1 VALKI
6 RPDLPAGSSPA
17 RPAPPSKAAPN
28 GAAPNGVATR
38 SVAALTDVPPEIA
51 AALAPRGVAPADV
64 RVCTD
69 TDLDRQGN
77 DALEWLVLTD
87 DRLFT
92 LAQAE
97 RGATAFVVTDLLYAG
112 LKGARGDARVG
123 SGMLEVE
130 IALPPAPDAA
140 PDAKPGSI
148 WQELLRYSNAHAD
161 KFGRLGRKLH
171 QRLSQ
176 QRPLVVTADDVR
188 DERWCVKC
196 SRPVLRSSGAIIRG
210 ADGKTYRIC
219 PRCVSKGQ
227 VVLRLLGLMRPYW
240 PFALVALGLLGTTIA
255 LDLVPPRLTKVLIDT
270 VFGGLPPA
278 PWFDFLAG
286 ATAVTQPLQMLVLL
300 VVLLACVQ
308 LSKVLITVANGALAT
323 HIGTRVTFDIRLRLF
338 RRLQEQSVAYYDQQS
353 VGILMTRVA
362 QDTEELHGFI
372 SHITS
377 GFLVQIVLLVAVG
390 LTLFTM
396 NATLALYTLLPAPL
410 VMATTFAYWRFVLPR
425 YYHFADQRGRLANVL
440 YATLSGVRVVKAFG
454 QEWREIGRF
463 TGAAERL
470 RRARIAV
477 DRSQT
482 TYYPLVSFV
491 FSLGGLIVWYAGG
504 SDVLGQRGMT
514 LGTLMAFFGYLGL
527 FYAPMN
533 QLTQIGQWLTS
544 FMTAAYRLFDV
555 LDAEPQ
561 IEEAAE
567 PKALP
572 ALRGEIE
579 FDRMTFGYDPHYPVL
594 HDISLRIEPGEMIGI
609 VGPSGSG
616 KSTLVNLLNRF
627 YDPVEGAIR
636 VDGVDL
642 REAKRE
648 DLRKQ
653 VGLVLQEPFLFR
665 GTIKENLAYGR
676 PDASMEEIVQAAT
689 AANAHQFII
698 RQYDGYDTRLGEG
711 GSGLSG
717 GERQRLSIARALL
730 CDPRILILD
739 EATSSVDTESE
750 QAIQDALSELT
761 KGRTTIAIAH
771 RLSTLRNADRIV
783 VLEHGR
789 VKETGT
795 HQELMALGGLYHRLV
810 SIQLRLSK
818 NISLP
823 NVDAQQQAAL
833 EDAAD
838 KKEAEEQKTASTYKK
853 ARFLQPDEVTFEQLP
868 NGELRAIV
876 EPAEPGGTVET
887 LDHVR
892 LFQAMPLTEP
902 DHYVSIRHGHPRQ
915 REVGIIA
922 HLSDLAPEQRRLAQE
937 ALRRRY
943 ISQIV
948 LRITK
953 IKQEFGLL
961 EWDVETDRGR
971 RQFSLPQSGAY
982 VIEYGNLAEGRIV
995 FDVYGNRYLIPNIH
1009 HLDQKSLSTFRRYV
1023 YW

>member
-1 VALKI
+1 MRPPVALKPPQT
-6 RPDLPAGSSPA
+6 RPETGAGRS
-17 RPAPPSKAAPN
+17 AP
-28 GAAPNGVATR
+28 VA
-38 SVAALTDVPPEIA
+38 SIADVPSEIA
-51 AALAPRGVAPADV
+51 AALAPRGVAAETV
-64 RVCTD
+64 QVCTE
-69 TDLDRQGN
+69 TDLDLSGN
-77 DALEWLVLTD
+77 DALEWLILTD
-87 DRLFT
+87 DRLIT
-92 LAQAE
+92 LTQLA
-97 RGATAFVVTDLLYAG
+97 RGRTAVVEADLRYDE

-123 SGMLEVE
+123 SGMFEVE
-130 IALPPAPDAA
+130 VAE
-140 PDAKPGSI
+140 G
-148 WQELLRYSNAHAD
+148 QFREVLRYSNAHAG
-161 KFGRLGRKLH
+161 KFGRLARKLH
-171 QRLSQ
+171 QRLTQ
-176 QRPLVVTADDVR
+176 NRPLVITSEDIWDVR
-188 DERWCVKC
+188 RCVKC
-196 SRPVLRSSGAIIRG
+196 ARPVLQSSGAIIRG
-210 ADGKTYRIC
+210 ADGRTYRIC

-240 PFALVALGLLGTTIA
+240 PFALLALTLLGVTIA

-270 VFGGLPPA
+270 VFGGLAPS
-278 PWFDFLAG
+278 PWFAFLSGAAG
-286 ATAVTQPLQMLVLL
+286 AAEPLQMLVLL
-300 VVLLACVQ
+300 VILLAVVQ
-308 LSKVLITVANGALAT
+308 LSKVIITVGNGALAT
-323 HIGTRVTFDIRLRLF
+323 HIGTRITFDIRIRLF
-338 RRLQEQSVAYYDQQS
+338 RRLQEQSVSYYDQQS

-390 LTLFTM
+390 ITLFTM

-410 VMATTFAYWRFVLPR
+410 VIATTFAYWRFVMPR
-425 YYHFADQRGRLANVL
+425 YYHFADQRGRLSSVL

-470 RRARIAV
+470 RSARIAV
-477 DRSQT
+477 DKSQT

-491 FSLGGLIVWYAGG
+491 FSLGGFIVWYAGG
-504 SDVLGQRGMT
+504 RDVLSAQGMT

-533 QLTQIGQWLTS
+533 QLTHIGQWLTS

-561 IEEAAE
+561 IEEASE
-567 PKALP
+567 PQALP
-572 ALRGEIE
+572 ALKGEIE
-579 FDRMTFGYDPHYPVL
+579 FDHLTFGYDPHYPVL
-594 HDISLRIEPGEMIGI
+594 HDVNLKIAPGEMIGI

-653 VGLVLQEPFLFR
+653 IGLVLQESFLFR
-665 GTIKENLAYGR
+665 GTIKENLSYGR
-676 PDASMEEIVQAAT
+676 PDAPMEELIQAAT
-689 AANAHQFII
+689 AANAHSFII

-750 QAIQDALSELT
+750 QAIQDALAVLT

-789 VKETGT
+789 VKEVGT
-795 HQELMALGGLYHRLV
+795 HNELMALGGLYHRLV

-818 NISLP
+818 NLTLP
-823 NVDAQQQAAL
+823 DMDAQQQAAVI
-833 EDAAD
+833 EAQ
-838 KKEAEEQKTASTYKK
+838 KKDDEEQGQSTYKR
-853 ARFLQPDEVTFEQLP
+853 ARFVRPDEVTFEQMP
-868 NGELRAIV
+868 NGALRARV
-876 EPAEPGGTVET
+876 AAAEGEAEDQT
-887 LDHVR
+887 LEYVR
-892 LFQAMPLTEP
+892 LFQALPLTAPER
-902 DHYVSIRHGHPRQ
+902 YVSIRHGNRSQ
-915 REVGIIA
+915 REAGIIPSVA
-922 HLSDLAPEQRRLAQE
+922 ELAPEQRRLVQD

-943 ISQIV
+943 VSQII
-948 LRITK
+948 LRVDKIT
-953 IKQEFGLL
+953 QEFGLL

-1009 HLDQKSLSTFRRYV
+1009 HLDPHSLRTFRRYV

>member
-1 VALKI
+1 MATKT
-6 RPDLPAGSSPA
+6 S
-17 RPAPPSKAAPN
+17 PAPPAPATAAPPAKAATN
-28 GAAPNGVATR
+28 GAATR
-38 SVAALTDVPPEIA
+38 SISALTEVPLEIA
-51 AALAPRGVAPADV
+51 AALAPRGVTPADI
-64 RVCTD
+64 RACTE
-69 TDLDRQGN
+69 TDLDHQGN

-97 RGATAFVVTDLLYAG
+97 PRATAVILTDLAYAG

-130 IALPPAPDAA
+130 IGLPPSPD
-140 PDAKPGSI
+140 PGDGTEVKPASV
-148 WQELLRYSNAHAD
+148 WQEVLRYSNAHAG

-171 QRLSQ
+171 QRLAQ
-176 QRPLVVTADDVR
+176 QRPLVITADDVW
-188 DERWCVKC
+188 DTRWCVKC
-196 SRPVLRSSGAIIRG
+196 SRPVLQSSGAIIRG

-240 PFALVALGLLGTTIA
+240 PFALVALALLGTTIA

-278 PWFDFLAG
+278 PWFEFLAG
-286 ATAVTQPLQMLVLL
+286 VAGVAAPLQMLVLL

-308 LSKVLITVANGALAT
+308 LSKVLITISNGALAT

-504 SDVLGQRGMT
+504 KDVLGQRGMT

-567 PKALP
+567 PQALP

-642 REAKRE
+642 RQAKRD

-653 VGLVLQEPFLFR
+653 IGLVLQEPFLFR

-676 PDASMEEIVQAAT
+676 PDASMEEIIQAAS

-750 QAIQDALSELT
+750 QAIQDALAELT

-833 EDAAD
+833 EEAAD
-838 KKEAEEQKTASTYKK
+838 KKEAGEQKTASTYKK
-853 ARFLQPDEVTFEQLP
+853 ARFLRPDEVTFERLP
-868 NGELRAIV
+868 NGELRATVQAAEADGEV
-876 EPAEPGGTVET
+876 EV

-902 DHYVSIRHGHPRQ
+902 EHYVSIRHGHPRQ
-915 REVGIIA
+915 REVGIIP

-937 ALRRRY
+937 GLRRRY

-948 LRITK
+948 LKISR

-961 EWDVETDRGR
+961 EWDVETDR
-971 RQFSLPQSGAY
+971 
-982 VIEYGNLAEGRIV
+982 
-995 FDVYGNRYLIPNIH
+995 
-1009 HLDQKSLSTFRRYV
+1009 
-1023 YW
+1023 